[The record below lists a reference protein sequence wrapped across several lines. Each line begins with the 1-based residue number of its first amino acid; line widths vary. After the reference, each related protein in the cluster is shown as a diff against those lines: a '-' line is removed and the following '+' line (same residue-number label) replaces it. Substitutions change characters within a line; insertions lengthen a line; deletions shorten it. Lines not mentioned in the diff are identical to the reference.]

1 MSQYEAAYPADLRV
15 LPEVVAYF
23 RKFYEVSDT
32 PGQTEKYV
40 SLFTNDA
47 TFALASKSSKGT
59 QG

>member
-1 MSQYEAAYPADLRV
+1 MAQYEAAYPADLRV

-40 SLFTNDA
+40 NLFTRDA